1 MAWKDRIAGR
11 SGQQVLTGANFA
23 LYTLIGIALIVLVN
37 WFVNNHDIR
46 WDMTPNKKYSLSDQT
61 RKILKGL
68 KDSNRNVT
76 IYAFDQ
82 ERNFGEL
89 RDVLG
94 TYSSASNRV
103 KVQYVDVTR
112 QPALAKEYGVHRAG
126 TIVVAA
132 DNRHMEAQGSSEEG
146 ITNALVRVL
155 KGQRTACF
163 IQTHGEHSLDST
175 ERDGYDHFKT
185 QLTNEN
191 YQTENLPF
199 LQKMEIPKDCTMAV
213 IAGPQ
218 NDYLPPEI
226 DVIHKYLQDGGRA
239 LIMLDAGV
247 ELPNLA
253 KLLSDFG
260 VTARNDLVIDE
271 NPVAQLFGTEPYMP
285 LIIKYGTNPIAEPL
299 NGRATLFPLSRSFEV
314 GKDSKPGVSADA
326 LCDTSPESYGVTN
339 WNPKIKEIQFH
350 AGKDLKGPLSV
361 AVAGSISGEGEKKTE
376 GRFVALG
383 TSLVAANSFLGFQSN
398 RDFIMNSINWL
409 SADEDLISIRATPPE
424 SQHLN
429 MNAAQMGRVLILGV
443 FGIPILIVLAGVSVW
458 WQRR

>member
-1 MAWKDRIAGR
+1 MAWKDRISGR

-23 LYTLIGIALIVLVN
+23 LYTLIVIALIVLVN
-37 WFVNNHDIR
+37 WFVNNHDRR

-61 RKILKGL
+61 RKILKEL
-68 KDSNRNVT
+68 SSNVT

-82 ERNFGEL
+82 ERNFGER

-94 TYSSASNRV
+94 MYASASNRV
-103 KVQYVDVTR
+103 KVKYVDPNR
-112 QPALAKEYGVHRAG
+112 QPALAKEYSVRSYG
-126 TIVVAA
+126 TIVVSAG
-132 DNRHMEAQGSSEEG
+132 DRHMEAQGDSEEG

-163 IQTHGEHSLDST
+163 IETHGERNLDST
-175 ERDGYDHFKT
+175 ERDGYDRFKK
-185 QLTNEN
+185 QISNEN
-191 YQTENLPF
+191 YQTEALPF

-226 DVIHKYLQDGGRA
+226 DVINKYLHDGGRV
-239 LIMLDAGV
+239 LVMLDAGV
-247 ELPNLA
+247 EVPNLA
-253 KLLSDFG
+253 KMLGDWG
-260 VTARNDLVIDE
+260 VSARNDLVIDE
-271 NPVAQLFGTEPYMP
+271 NPVAQIFGTEPYMP
-285 LIIKYGTNPIAEPL
+285 LIVKYGTNPIVQPL

-314 GKDSKPGVSADA
+314 GKDSKPGVSADS
-326 LCDTSPESYGVTN
+326 LCDTSADSYDVKD

-350 AGKDLKGPLSV
+350 SGTDLKGPLSV
-361 AVAGSISGEGEKKTE
+361 AVAGTVTGSSGEKKE

-383 TSLVAANSFLGFQSN
+383 TSLIAANSFLSFQSN
-398 RDFIMNSINWL
+398 RDFIMNSIDWL
-409 SADEDLISIRATPPE
+409 SADEDLISIRPTPPE

-429 MNAAQMGRVLILGV
+429 MNNQQMTRVLVLGV
-443 FGIPILIVLAGVSVW
+443 FGLPILIVLAGVLVW

>member
-23 LYTLIGIALIVLVN
+23 LYTLIVIALIVLVN
-37 WFVNNHDIR
+37 WFVNNHDQR

-61 RKILKGL
+61 HKILKGL
-68 KDSNRNVT
+68 NRDVT

-82 ERNFGEL
+82 ERNFAER

-94 TYSSASNRV
+94 MYASASNRLKV
-103 KVQYVDVTR
+103 KYVDPNR
-112 QPALAKEYGVHRAG
+112 QPALAKEYSVRSYG
-126 TIVVAA
+126 TIVVSAG
-132 DNRHMEAQGSSEEG
+132 DRHMEAQGDGEEG

-155 KGQRTACF
+155 KGQRMACF
-163 IQTHGEHSLDST
+163 IQTHGERNLDNT
-175 ERDGYDHFKT
+175 ERDGYDRFKK
-185 QLTNEN
+185 QLGDEN
-191 YQTENLPF
+191 YQTEALPF
-199 LQKMEIPKDCTMAV
+199 LQKMEIPKDCTMAI

-226 DVIHKYLQDGGRA
+226 DVIRKYLQDGGRA

-247 ELPNLA
+247 ELPNLT

-271 NPVAQLFGTEPYMP
+271 NPVAQIFGTEPYMP
-285 LIIKYGTNPIAEPL
+285 LIVKYGANPIAQPL

-314 GKDSKPGVSADA
+314 GKDSKPGVSADS
-326 LCDTSPESYGVTN
+326 LCDTSSDSYDVSD

-350 AGKDLKGPLSV
+350 AGKDVKGPLSV
-361 AVAGSISGEGEKKTE
+361 AVTGSISGGGEKKTE

-383 TSLVAANSFLGFQSN
+383 TSLIAANSFLNFQSN

-409 SADEDLISIRATPPE
+409 SAEEDLISIRATPPE
-424 SQHLN
+424 SQHLT
-429 MNAAQMGRVLILGV
+429 MNAEQMRRVLILGV
-443 FGIPILIVLAGVSVW
+443 FGIPILIVLAGFLVW

>member
-37 WFVNNHDIR
+37 WFVNNHDKR

-61 RKILKGL
+61 RKILRDL
-68 KDSNRNVT
+68 SRDVT
-76 IYAFDQ
+76 IYAFDR
-82 ERNFGEL
+82 ERNFGE
-89 RDVLG
+89 RKDVLG
-94 TYSSASNRV
+94 MYASASNRLKV
-103 KVQYVDVTR
+103 KYVDPDR
-112 QPALAKEYGVHRAG
+112 QPALAKEYGVRSYGTVVVSAG
-126 TIVVAA
+126 
-132 DNRHMEAQGSSEEG
+132 DRHMEAQGDTEEG

-163 IQTHGEHSLDST
+163 IQTHGERNLDGT
-175 ERDGYDHFKT
+175 ERDGYDHFKK
-185 QLTNEN
+185 QLGDES
-191 YQTENLPF
+191 YQTQTLPF
-199 LQKMEIPKDCTMAV
+199 LQKMEIPKDCTMVV

-226 DVIHKYLQDGGRA
+226 DVIHKYLQDGGRG

-247 ELPNLA
+247 ELPNLT
-253 KLLSDFG
+253 KLLSNFG

-271 NPVAQLFGTEPYMP
+271 NPVAQIFGTEPYMP
-285 LIIKYGTNPIAEPL
+285 LIVKYGANPIVQPL

-314 GKDSKPGVSADA
+314 SKESKSGVSSDS
-326 LCDTSPESYGVTN
+326 LCDTSSDSYDVKD
-339 WNPKIKEIQFH
+339 WNPKIKEIKFEP
-350 AGKDLKGPLSV
+350 GKDLKGPLSV
-361 AVAGSISGEGEKKTE
+361 AVAGSVSGGGEKKTE

-383 TSLVAANSFLGFQSN
+383 TSLVAANSFLNFQSN

-409 SADEDLISIRATPPE
+409 SADEDLISIRPTPPE

-429 MNAAQMGRVLILGV
+429 MNAEQMRRVLILGV
-443 FGIPILIVLAGVSVW
+443 FGIPLLIVLAGVLVW
-458 WQRR
+458 WERR

>member
-23 LYTLIGIALIVLVN
+23 LYSLIVIAFIVLVN
-37 WFVNNHDIR
+37 WFVNNHDKR
-46 WDMTPNKKYSLSDQT
+46 WDMTPNKRYSLSEQT
-61 RKILKGL
+61 RKILKDLGQ
-68 KDSNRNVT
+68 DVT

-82 ERNFGEL
+82 ERSFGER

-94 TYSSASNRV
+94 MYSSASNRV
-103 KVQYVDVTR
+103 KVKYVDPNR
-112 QPALAKEYGVHRAG
+112 QPALAKELGVRSYG
-126 TIVVAA
+126 TIVLSAG
-132 DNRHMEAQGSSEEG
+132 DRHMEAQGDSEEG

-163 IQTHGEHSLDST
+163 IQTHGERNLDST
-175 ERDGYDHFKT
+175 ERDGYDHFKK
-185 QLTNEN
+185 QLGDEN
-191 YQTENLPF
+191 YQTEMLPF
-199 LQKMEIPKDCTMAV
+199 LQKMEIPKDCTMVV

-218 NDYLPPEI
+218 NDYLPQEV

-247 ELPNLA
+247 DLPNLT

-260 VTARNDLVIDE
+260 ATARNDLVIDE
-271 NPVAQLFGTEPYMP
+271 NPVAQIFGTEPYMP
-285 LIIKYGTNPIAEPL
+285 LIVKYGSNPIVQPL

-314 GKDSKPGVSADA
+314 GKEAKPGASADS
-326 LCDTSPESYGVTN
+326 LCDTSGDSYGVTD
-339 WNPKIKEIQFH
+339 WTPKIKEIQFH
-350 AGKDLKGPLSV
+350 AGKDVKGPLAV

-376 GRFVALG
+376 GRFVATG
-383 TSLVAANSFLGFQSN
+383 TSLIAANSFLGFQSN

-429 MNAAQMGRVLILGV
+429 MNAEQMRRVLVLGV
-443 FGIPILIVLAGVSVW
+443 FGIPILIVLAGVLVW